1 MRLEYQSEI
10 DIHAAKM
17 QTEEAK
23 GIYKQRGQTAEFP
36 SAWIKEKIGLRR
48 FRVRG
53 LIKAGLELMW
63 ACLTYNIQQWIRLSW
78 KMQCLGQIK
87 T

>member
-1 MRLEYQSEI
+1 
-10 DIHAAKM
+10 M

-23 GIYKQRGQTAEFP
+23 QIYKQRGQTAEFP
-36 SAWIKEKIGLRR
+36 WAWIKEKLGLRR

-53 LIKAGLELMW
+53 LIKAGLETIW
-63 ACLTYNIQQWIRLSW
+63 ACVTYNIQQWIRLRW
-78 KMQCLGQIK
+78 RDQWAPAK